1 MELLAFNTTLYE
13 AIVFVH
19 VFAAIVWVGGAF
31 FFQVKI
37 AQFKRANDNAGFLQL
52 GKDAEHIGQRLF
64 MPASIVVLLA
74 GIALVWY
81 GPYAFE
87 LWITLAL
94 VGIVA
99 TALTGTLYLGPTGG
113 TLARLAEEKGPRRPR
128 RDRDARSP
136 GHGLARGLR
145 RARAGRARHGV
156 QARRVAGCSTPRSD
170 DHIAYGASVRSAS
183 SSSTVS

>member
-1 MELLAFNTTLYE
+1 MELLAFNTTLYK

-52 GKDAEHIGQRLF
+52 GKDAEDIGQRLF
-64 MPASIVVLLA
+64 MPASVIVLLS
-74 GIALVWY
+74 GIAMVWY

-94 VGIVA
+94 IGIVA
-99 TALTGTLYLGPTGG
+99 TALTGSLFLGPTGG
-113 TLARLAEEKGPRRPR
+113 KIARLAEEKGVDDPGVTAM
-128 RDRDARSP
+128 RDR
-136 GHGLARGLR
+136 L
-145 RARAGRARHGV
+145 V
-156 QARRVAGCSTPRSD
+156 
-170 DHIAYGASVRSAS
+170 
-183 SSSTVS
+183 TVSRVDYAVLVLVVLDMVFKPGA

>member
-1 MELLAFNTTLYE
+1 MELLAFNATLYK

-64 MPASIVVLLA
+64 MPASVVVLLA

-81 GPYAFE
+81 GPYASE
-87 LWITLAL
+87 PWIWLAL
-94 VGIVA
+94 IGIVA
-99 TALTGTLYLGPTGG
+99 TAVTGATYLGPTGG
-113 TLARLAEEKGPRRPR
+113 KLARLAEERGFDDPQVTAM
-128 RDRDARSP
+128 RDR
-136 GHGLARGLR
+136 L
-145 RARAGRARHGV
+145 
-156 QARRVAGCSTPRSD
+156 
-170 DHIAYGASVRSAS
+170 I
-183 SSSTVS
+183 TVSRIDYAVLVLIVLDMVFKPGA